1 VRERKEPKEGNI
13 SQKGKEGESAIGAD
27 VGRGKER
34 DKDSLVKNRNN
45 RVHDQAGDVMWGWSV
60 HDDQRIGRR

>member
-1 VRERKEPKEGNI
+1 VWERKEPKEENI

-34 DKDSLVKNRNN
+34 DNNSPAKNRNN
-45 RVHDQAGDVMWGWSV
+45 IVHDQAGDVMWGWSV
-60 HDDQRIGRR
+60 HAD

>member
-1 VRERKEPKEGNI
+1 M
-13 SQKGKEGESAIGAD
+13 IGAD

-34 DKDSLVKNRNN
+34 DNNSPAKNRNN

-60 HDDQRIGRR
+60 HDDQQMGRR